1 VFVGAGSRAA
11 GDIYFK
17 ISGGL
22 NQAGDITV
30 GSGNATGTN
39 GAATQSGGT
48 RWTMKNVS
56 GDWQLFA
63 NNGSTL
69 LIDITQAGMLTA
81 TNAMKAGGSITAQYG
96 TGIPVGG
103 SAGAGLLVS
112 STANFGMFFGSGA
125 PTLSAAKG
133 SLYLRSDGSATNNR
147 AYINTDGAT
156 TWTAITTGS

>member
-1 VFVGAGSRAA
+1 
-11 GDIYFK
+11 
-17 ISGGL
+17 
-22 NQAGDITV
+22 
-30 GSGNATGTN
+30 
-39 GAATQSGGT
+39 
-48 RWTMKNVS
+48 MKNVS